1 MQPIRDP
8 NATEQGSTHLPSAA
22 ELLSPEQRKRA
33 LSGTRLQTVL
43 SAFVTALLVALGC
56 MVLLL
61 ISNIFDRL
69 TPSIQRDLE
78 WKAERTAVELSQTA
92 ELGIL
97 LSDTEAIQQAYAAII
112 RDPDIEAIVVANAS
126 GEILVSYGRP
136 PLKTSK
142 MFESPQK
149 SVRRTTESLVSWAE
163 AAVEG
168 TAVGRV
174 AVSVSTSRLEE
185 GNRLRHRLL
194 VTDAV
199 GTLLGILLCA
209 LFVRGYIRPLVKL
222 TEKAFLDLED
232 AAVQLAAKQRLEQEL
247 ELGARIQTCILPSQV
262 EVQGLEVA
270 ATMRPATEVGGDYF
284 DILPAEGGC
293 WIGIGDVAGHG
304 LTSGLVML
312 MAQSAIAALVS
323 GGTEQTPSSVV
334 SRLNHVIYENVR
346 NRLHHDEHLTLALLR
361 YWENGRVV
369 FSGAHEYIIVGRAQ
383 SGQSELIPT
392 SGAWLGVIPDISS
405 ISEDST
411 LNLEPGDVVVLY
423 TDGITE
429 AMSETREMFGVHRLR
444 AVIEAH
450 LNETPDQL
458 RSTILAEIE
467 RWRPTQLDDE
477 SLLVIR
483 YVGSN
488 VRGKWQTVA
497 QTTGD
502 KLMVKRIED
511 QLNMHRYYNTTMQ
524 PAWHTVREL
533 RKRVAEALVDCSAEL
548 RAAAVMTASEL
559 AENAIKYGESTES
572 APEINFSL
580 YADDGEICIECANA
594 CTNVAGVTELMER
607 VREIA
612 LSADASVLYIQ
623 RLEQLMT
630 NPTDSAK
637 LGLYRVAL
645 EGGFG
650 LECTYENDVV
660 RVKARRKIQ

>member
-1 MQPIRDP
+1 MKVVRGP
-8 NATEQGSTHLPSAA
+8 NATEQYSTQLPNAA

-33 LSGTRLQTVL
+33 LSGTRLQVVL
-43 SAFVTALLVALGC
+43 TAFVTALLVALGC

-69 TPSIQRDLE
+69 TPSIRRDLA
-78 WKAERTAVELSQTA
+78 WKAERTAAELSQTA

-97 LSDTEAIQQAYAAII
+97 LNDTKAIRQAFAVVV

-126 GEILVSYGRP
+126 GEILVSYGQP
-136 PLKTSK
+136 PLTTSK
-142 MFESPQK
+142 MFEQPQK

-185 GNRLRHRLL
+185 GDRLRHRLL
-194 VTDAV
+194 VTDAI

-209 LFVRGYIRPLVKL
+209 LFVRGYIRPLLKV
-222 TEKAFLDLED
+222 TEKAFLELED

-247 ELGARIQTCILPSQV
+247 EIGAKIQTCILPGQV

-312 MAQSAIAALVS
+312 MAQSAISALVS
-323 GGTEQTPSSVV
+323 GGTELTPSAVV
-334 SRLNHVIYENVR
+334 SRLNHVIYDNVR

-361 YWENGRVV
+361 YWENGRIV
-369 FSGAHEYIIVGRAQ
+369 FSGAHEYIIVGRAR
-383 SGQSELIPT
+383 SGQCELIPT
-392 SGAWLGVIPDISS
+392 TGPWLGAIPDISG

-411 LNLEPGDVVVLY
+411 LNLESGDVVVLY

-429 AMSETREMFGVHRLR
+429 AMSATREMFGVHRLR

-458 RSTILAEIE
+458 RSVILAEVE

-483 YVGSN
+483 HVGSK
-488 VRGKWQTVA
+488 GAGEWQ
-497 QTTGD
+497 
-502 KLMVKRIED
+502 
-511 QLNMHRYYNTTMQ
+511 
-524 PAWHTVREL
+524 
-533 RKRVAEALVDCSAEL
+533 
-548 RAAAVMTASEL
+548 
-559 AENAIKYGESTES
+559 
-572 APEINFSL
+572 
-580 YADDGEICIECANA
+580 
-594 CTNVAGVTELMER
+594 NVA
-607 VREIA
+607 
-612 LSADASVLYIQ
+612 
-623 RLEQLMT
+623 
-630 NPTDSAK
+630 
-637 LGLYRVAL
+637 
-645 EGGFG
+645 
-650 LECTYENDVV
+650 
-660 RVKARRKIQ
+660 

>member
-1 MQPIRDP
+1 MQVARGPSA
-8 NATEQGSTHLPSAA
+8 NEQSSTQLPSAA

-33 LSGTRLQTVL
+33 LSGTRLQVVL

-69 TPSIQRDLE
+69 TPSIRRDLE

-97 LSDTEAIQQAYAAII
+97 LYDTNAIKQAFSAII
-112 RDPDIEAIVVANAS
+112 RDPDIEAIIVANAS
-126 GEILVSYGRP
+126 GEVLVSHGRA
-136 PLKTSK
+136 PLTPSK

-149 SVRRTTESLVSWAE
+149 SVRRSTESLVSWAE

-168 TAVGRV
+168 QVVGRV
-174 AVSVSTSRLEE
+174 AVSVSTSRLQE
-185 GNRLRHRLL
+185 GDRLRHRLL

-209 LFVRGYIRPLVKL
+209 LFVRGYIRPLVRV
-222 TEKAFLDLED
+222 TEKAFLELED

-247 ELGARIQTCILPSQV
+247 EIGAKIQTCILPGHV
-262 EVQGLEVA
+262 EVPGLEVA

-284 DILPAEGGC
+284 DILPADGGC

-312 MAQSAIAALVS
+312 MAQSAISALVS
-323 GGTEQTPSSVV
+323 GGAELTPSSVV
-334 SRLNHVIYENVR
+334 SRLNHVIYDNVR

-361 YWENGRVV
+361 YWDNGRIV
-369 FSGAHEYIIVGRAQ
+369 FSGAHEYIIVGRAK
-383 SGQSELIPT
+383 SGQCELIPT
-392 SGAWLGVIPDISS
+392 SGAWLGAIPDISG
-405 ISEDST
+405 ITEEST
-411 LNLEPGDVVVLY
+411 LNLEFGDVVVLY

-429 AMSETREMFGVHRLR
+429 AMSPTREMFGVQRLR
-444 AVIEAH
+444 AFIEAH

-458 RSTILAEIE
+458 RSSILAEVE
-467 RWRPTQLDDE
+467 RWRPIQLDDE

-488 VRGKWQTVA
+488 GRENEQTA
-497 QTTGD
+497 GWTSGD
-502 KLMVKRIED
+502 KFMVTSIKD

-533 RKRVAEALVDCSAEL
+533 RKRVTEALVDYSEEL
-548 RAAAVMTASEL
+548 RAATVMTASEL
-559 AENAIKYGESTES
+559 AENAIKYGESIES
-572 APEINFSL
+572 AFEIQFSL
-580 YADDGEICIECANA
+580 YADKGEICVECANG
-594 CTNVAGVTELMER
+594 CTNTAGVTELLER
-607 VREIA
+607 VREITT
-612 LSADASVLYIQ
+612 SADASVLYIQ
-623 RLEQLMT
+623 RLEQLMA

-650 LECTYENDVV
+650 LECTYENNVV
-660 RVKARRKIQ
+660 TVKARRKFQ